1 MKKAIAA
8 CILSLTV
15 LTVST
20 SGSSWWEDTV
30 FYEVFVRSYYDS
42 DADGIGDFKGLEM
55 KLDYIKE
62 LGAGAL
68 WLMPIFKSPSYHGYD
83 TVDYYQVNEDY
94 GTTEDFYSLLAEAN
108 KHGIRIILDLVVNH
122 TSSDHPWFQKSA
134 VNIPA
139 YNDWYIWEKNRPAG
153 KQYVHGKAEPVQ
165 NRHWRYNEKRKQFY
179 YAHFTEKMPDL
190 NLDNTAVRQE
200 VKKIAKFW
208 LDKGIAGFR
217 LDAAQHIIEESPE
230 RMQPDTPST
239 VQWWVEFNQ
248 YVKSVNPHAV
258 LVGEVW
264 SEYPRISKYYADGKG
279 LDICFDFPF
288 QINTLKTVGSGNVR
302 SFIDMVT
309 TKKQLPAP
317 LCFYA
322 PFLANHDQDRYM
334 TSLKNDF
341 VKARM
346 AAVIL
351 LSAPGTPFIYYGEE
365 IGMYHPSDRKTHLP
379 IRTPMQWD
387 DTEVTAGFTRTKA
400 PWQKINDNGPPYNV
414 RYQQQSPDSL
424 LKLYQ
429 KLTLLRREH
438 PELRY
443 GDYKFHSVGEDVLAY
458 ERAYKE
464 NRILVLINPS
474 GKKQT
479 IRSGAIT
486 GRYRSLLDG
495 KTIEITPKYVIL
507 AGAHYLLEPI
517 EK

>member
-1 MKKAIAA
+1 MKKVITA

-20 SGSSWWEDTV
+20 FGSSWWQDAV

-42 DADGIGDFKGLEM
+42 DADGIGDLKGLQM

-62 LGAGAL
+62 LGANAL

-83 TVDYYQVNEDY
+83 TADYYQVNEDY
-94 GTTEDFYSLLAEAN
+94 GTVEDLHSLLAEAD
-108 KHGIRIILDLVVNH
+108 KRGIRIILDLAVNH

-134 VNIPA
+134 ENTPD
-139 YNDWYIWEKNRPAG
+139 YNDWYVWEKNRPAE
-153 KQYVHGKAEPVQ
+153 KQYEYGKAEPVQ
-165 NRHWRYNEKRKQFY
+165 NRRWHYNDKREQFY

-190 NLDNTAVRQE
+190 NLDNPAVRQE

-217 LDAAQHIIEESPE
+217 LDAAQHIIEDGSEE
-230 RMQPDTPST
+230 MQPDTPST
-239 VQWWVEFNQ
+239 VRWWVEFNQ
-248 YVKSVNPHAV
+248 YVKSVNPRAV

-264 SEYPRISKYYADGKG
+264 SEHRFISKYYADRKG
-279 LDICFDFPF
+279 LDLCFDFPF
-288 QINTLKTVGSGNVR
+288 QINTLKTVGSGNVK

-309 TKKQLPAP
+309 AKKQLPAP
-317 LCFYA
+317 LFFYA

-341 VKARM
+341 AKARI

-351 LSAPGTPFIYYGEE
+351 FSAPGTPFIYYGEE
-365 IGMYHPSDRKTHLP
+365 IGMYHPGDRRTHLP
-379 IRTPMQWD
+379 IRTPMQWE
-387 DTEVTAGFTRTKA
+387 DTQVTAGFTTNKN
-400 PWQKINDNGPPYNV
+400 PWCGLNNNKDPYNV

-429 KLTLLRREH
+429 KLIRLRLKY

-443 GDYKFHSVGEDVLAY
+443 GDYKFHCVGENVLAY
-458 ERAYKE
+458 ERVYNNKA
-464 NRILVLINPS
+464 ILVLINPQD
-474 GKKQT
+474 KDQT
-479 IRSGAIT
+479 IHSRHISGTYHNLLNGKIIEIAT
-486 GRYRSLLDG
+486 QHTVPAGGYYLLDQM
-495 KTIEITPKYVIL
+495 
-507 AGAHYLLEPI
+507 